1 MTVHHSLH
9 RSRRRAIS
17 ATGVSIAAI
26 AIALTATPA
35 LAESSAASSA
45 ADLLRRYDI
54 AFSAQIEAQ
63 QSGTQLG
70 VEPSA
75 PEPQSDEDSS
85 ASASEPQV
93 AHVVTVAAPE
103 PQILIA
109 NPGTPTTARDPV
121 NITGIG
127 QMFVNNGGGSVGLC
141 TGTLINPRMVIFAA
155 HCVNTRTAGAY
166 GANSGGTPIAF
177 GFEANTRANA
187 PGQVD
192 ELLQWFIA
200 GPNQNR
206 TNAAQAL
213 YNANYVSYNP
223 LSLDPNSCTG
233 PTSCFL
239 IGDIALAS
247 LDTPTTN
254 IPTWALLFSQLPAV
268 PITAGGTGYH
278 VALNGYGNNGTGQA
292 GVTGGIDFR
301 RRIAEN
307 TLGALA
313 SLDEFENFLFGGASA
328 TNPQNLYWID
338 FDDPRRGTA
347 AATPFDFNA
356 WRDNALPN
364 EGLTSGGDSGGPL
377 ILDRAFA
384 KSVILGVLSG
394 GYTRFFAGQPANSYG
409 TAAFYQP
416 LYLYWDWIA
425 ANNPFHYVGSVAGN
439 ADWTDP
445 THWIT
450 NLDPNY
456 QIIVGGA
463 LVNGIP
469 GDVGTGNTNTPGF
482 GQACFQTT
490 TLSDCLDIAT
500 NVETINGG
508 PIGSVGNNAG
518 QASLLGGFSL
528 DTVGSDSLTAAG
540 SGRPTSG
547 TLAPQAGQITQ
558 ALPPLTLASGLP
570 GATGFVPNNFDGDR
584 VARVNPRYFDVTL
597 GAAGTTTLGST
608 VVIDR
613 FTMANAGAMLDIRAT
628 GSLTS
633 LISITQMTG
642 TMQVNGVLMTPGD
655 YFMLA
660 GGLNGTGVI
669 TTPFFT
675 STAGTISPGTTGAAG
690 TIGTLTFRGN
700 TIFAS
705 GTTLM
710 IDLGTA
716 GASDLINVQTG
727 AAGSGIANLGG
738 RVLFSLIGG
747 AMPRAGD
754 IHTFL
759 TAQNGISGA
768 FAAPSAIS
776 AILTPTLR
784 YTANSVSVQLSA
796 GTYVSVVDPASAVQ
810 TSYAALM
817 DANRATNYGP
827 LSALFGP
834 LDLQNQAT
842 IRAFFESIAPRTES
856 TRTAL
861 GVVATGTIDR
871 FFRQRIH
878 SIEPGSTSG
887 EVAVSGN
894 PIALASNN
902 GLTRAE
908 TPLAARFG
916 LAEDSRTTGRLP
928 DDMSGYLVGGYLR
941 GSSLPMPALASAGR
955 DSFDGWYIAG
965 GLEKAAGANA
975 TIGIG
980 LSYADLDGITGG
992 VAQQAGSRLIQ
1003 GTLYGA
1009 LQTDRGLRADFRIS
1023 AGSLST
1029 DSARVAVLVTTP
1041 YTLTLDDASLSFSS
1055 EAGVGFDMA
1064 HGGAFAIVPRAS
1076 IRYEVIAFD
1085 RAAEVGG
1092 PMALTV
1098 DRDSYEALEGRVG
1111 VSLGG
1116 KAGGKIRP
1124 FLEANYVHNF
1134 LSQPATF
1141 AASFIGGVA
1150 SAPFALAGTDNDW
1163 GEIIGGISFSLG
1175 SSTEFSIEADTAIFR
1190 SDFRNQSYR
1199 GRISFRF

>member
-1 MTVHHSLH
+1 MTERSTLH
-9 RSRRRAIS
+9 CSRSRI
-17 ATGVSIAAI
+17 ATAGASMAAI
-26 AIALTATPA
+26 AIALSATPA
-35 LAESSAASSA
+35 FAATSAAPSA

-54 AFSAQIEAQ
+54 ALGAQIAAQQGEAQ
-63 QSGTQLG
+63 PS
-70 VEPSA
+70 VAPSA
-75 PEPQSDEDSS
+75 PEPQSDASS
-85 ASASEPQV
+85 IVGAPESQAV
-93 AHVVTVAAPE
+93 HTINVAAPD

-127 QMFVNNGGGSVGLC
+127 QMFVNAGGGSVGLC

-155 HCVNTRTAGAY
+155 HCVNTRAAGAY
-166 GANSGGTPIAF
+166 GANTGGTPIAF
-177 GFEANTRANA
+177 GFEANTRANG

-206 TNAAQAL
+206 TNVAQAL
-213 YNANYVSYNP
+213 YNANYVNYNP

-239 IGDIALAS
+239 IGDIAVAS

-268 PITAGGTGYH
+268 PITAAGTGYH

-377 ILDRAFA
+377 VLDRAFA

-394 GYTRFFAGQPANSYG
+394 GYTRFFGGQPANSYG

-425 ANNPFHYVGSVAGN
+425 ANNPFHYVGSVDGN

-469 GDVGTGNTNTPGF
+469 GDVGTGNTDTPGF

-490 TLSDCLDIAT
+490 TFSDCLDIASGA
-500 NVETINGG
+500 ETINGG
-508 PIGSVGNNAG
+508 PIGSISNNAG
-518 QASLLGGFSL
+518 QASIVGADGFSL
-528 DTVGSDSLTAAG
+528 DTVGSEGLAAAG
-540 SGRPTSG
+540 SGRG
-547 TLAPQAGQITQ
+547 TLSAQAGQTTQ

-613 FTMANAGAMLDIRAT
+613 FTVAHGGAMLDIRAA

-710 IDLGTA
+710 IDLGAA

-727 AAGSGIANLGG
+727 AAGSGFANLGG
-738 RVLFSLIGG
+738 RVLFSLASGTT
-747 AMPRAGD
+747 PRAGD
-754 IHTFL
+754 SYTFL
-759 TAQNGISGA
+759 TAQNGISGT
-768 FAAPSAIS
+768 FATPSAIS

-796 GTYVSVVDPASAVQ
+796 GTYVSVVDPTSAVQ

-817 DANRATNYGP
+817 DGNRATNYGP

-861 GVVATGTIDR
+861 GVVATGTVDR
-871 FFRQRIH
+871 FFRQRVH

-894 PIALASNN
+894 PIALASSN
-902 GLTRAE
+902 GLYRADS
-908 TPLAARFG
+908 PLAARFG
-916 LAEDSRTTGRLP
+916 LAEDSSTTGRLP

-941 GSSLPMPALASAGR
+941 GSSLPMPALASAAR
-955 DSFDGWYIAG
+955 DSFDGWYIVG

-975 TIGIG
+975 TVGIG
-980 LSYADLDGITGG
+980 LSYADLDATTGG
-992 VAQQAGSRLIQ
+992 VTQQAGSRLIQ

-1009 LQTDRGLRADFRIS
+1009 LQTDHGLRADFRIS

-1029 DSARVAVLVTTP
+1029 DTSRVAVLVTTP
-1041 YTLTLDDASLSFSS
+1041 YTLTLDDASLAVSS

-1064 HGGAFAIVPRAS
+1064 HGGAFTIVPRAS

-1098 DRDSYEALEGRVG
+1098 ERDSYEALEGRVG

-1116 KAGGKIRP
+1116 KADGKIRP

-1134 LSQPATF
+1134 LSQPTAF

-1150 SAPFALAGTDNDW
+1150 SAPFALAATDHDW
-1163 GEIIGGISFSLG
+1163 GEVIGGISFGLG
-1175 SSTEFSIEADTAIFR
+1175 
-1190 SDFRNQSYR
+1190 
-1199 GRISFRF
+1199 